1 MSFTEK
7 IDVLDLLI
15 NILKE
20 HEEKLDQLV
29 ERLEKAADA
38 LVPSNPLAYEDRLK
52 QAFEKAY
59 TKKPVDDT
67 ARHQLTAYLH
77 AENEQ
82 RNLKEYLDERRR

>member
-15 NILKE
+15 QILKD

-29 ERLEKAADA
+29 ERLENTVA
-38 LVPSNPLAYEDRLK
+38 LLLAE
-52 QAFEKAY
+52 
-59 TKKPVDDT
+59 DDT

-77 AENEQ
+77 AEREQ
-82 RNLKEYLDERRR
+82 CDLKEYLRERGR